1 MPAKKFLKAAY
12 QEKKEQAALKKK
24 YDVQTDAIIIE
35 KKNALVQFWRITL
48 KACGIALRVIASI
61 AIAILAIM
69 GLCVLI
75 YPTLRA
81 DFHLTGPHKLL
92 LILLDRPFRCVYN
105 KGVGGF
111 RTPSDVPQMKPVF
124 EMRHH

>member
-81 DFHLTGPHKLL
+81 VFQI
-92 LILLDRPFRCVYN
+92 IL
-105 KGVGGF
+105 
-111 RTPSDVPQMKPVF
+111 SDWTTQIDAYF
-124 EMRHH
+124 A

>member
-81 DFHLTGPHKLL
+81 DFQI
-92 LILLDRPFRCVYN
+92 IL
-105 KGVGGF
+105 
-111 RTPSDVPQMKPVF
+111 SDCTTQIAAYF
-124 EMRHH
+124 A

>member
-1 MPAKKFLKAAY
+1 MPTRKILKAAY

-48 KACGIALRVIASI
+48 KACGITLRVVASI
-61 AIAILAIM
+61 VIATLAIT

-81 DFHLTGPHKLL
+81 DFQM
-92 LILLDRPFRCVYN
+92 IL
-105 KGVGGF
+105 
-111 RTPSDVPQMKPVF
+111 SDWIIQITAYF
-124 EMRHH
+124 A